1 MKPLPPRRPF
11 AETDPAGGMGTFPYV
26 RKERKKAG
34 DFDRKSVE
42 EYHDLTCKIDWSC
55 ALRLPRPTTE
65 LPNKADP
72 RQKRKERRKFAS
84 VVCPYPVPRRAA
96 EAESSPMQLGLKL
109 QSFMVRNEGVLE
121 IYGCKYVHKLK
132 LTYKPVN

>member
-1 MKPLPPRRPF
+1 MKPLPPSVRRNGSGRRHGNIPISEKREEEGRGF
-11 AETDPAGGMGTFPYV
+11 V
-26 RKERKKAG
+26 
-34 DFDRKSVE
+34 RKSVE
-42 EYHDLTCKIDWSC
+42 EYHDLACKVDCSC
-55 ALRLPRPTTE
+55 ALWLPRPTTE

-72 RQKRKERRKFAS
+72 PEKRKERRKFAS